1 MTVIDLGRIVSD
13 KNVPKIFLKRDVVQ
27 WIECV
32 VWDHEV
38 AGLSPVIPTPLRA
51 YHSLRVAKRHSKC
64 CRPCGWGKSFCHGVA
79 NETTPSICRND
90 EKVAMLH
97 SKCSVFVT

>member
-38 AGLSPVIPTPLRA
+38 AGLSPVIPTIDEFLILKL
-51 YHSLRVAKRHSKC
+51 YLY
-64 CRPCGWGKSFCHGVA
+64 GKDFG
-79 NETTPSICRND
+79 
-90 EKVAMLH
+90 
-97 SKCSVFVT
+97 F